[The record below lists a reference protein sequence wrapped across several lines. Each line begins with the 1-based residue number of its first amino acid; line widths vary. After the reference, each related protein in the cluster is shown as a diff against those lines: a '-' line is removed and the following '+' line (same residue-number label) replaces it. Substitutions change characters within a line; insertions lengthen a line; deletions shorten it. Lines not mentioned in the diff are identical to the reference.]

1 MWVTVKKCSY
11 LQAKEWTIYYFQI
24 SYSICQVY
32 AHPWFAAYAQF
43 ILKSSVFFYSIYYSN
58 PAHSLINDTKW
69 FLLHYRGSMWVLL
82 ICAFINPLA
91 HMAGLWMWNW
101 TRQRL
106 FSCHFFVGSKTFDR
120 HTDLGRLNQLWHLP
134 EVIENNTKLHFW
146 NSRHNMCQQKLDSVW
161 SFLCDEG
168 KNPMCSTI
176 KACSPIQ
183 LYSWSTSVL
192 ITWNPAYIP
201 GLYDGFVMFWLRHHS
216 QLFVPRG

>member
-1 MWVTVKKCSY
+1 MTQSGSCYTTEDPCECCW
-11 LQAKEWTIYYFQI
+11 
-24 SYSICQVY
+24 
-32 AHPWFAAYAQF
+32 
-43 ILKSSVFFYSIYYSN
+43 SV
-58 PAHSLINDTKW
+58 P
-69 FLLHYRGSMWVLL
+69 LL
-82 ICAFINPLA
+82 ILWPIWQDS
-91 HMAGLWMWNW
+91 WMWNW
-101 TRQRL
+101 TRQLL